1 MKTNNINNEKVSAF
15 ADGEIGV
22 EQQAA
27 MMLAFSEPEF
37 RQAWAMY
44 HHIGDVLRADDMA
57 QDCSTEF
64 NTTLLARLALE
75 PVYLLPQSK
84 SAAAHLRLPHSE
96 AMAGSTRQRRFAGS
110 SRLLSSIAAGAAVI
124 YFGGSY
130 LMDVTGYGAVPSL
143 AMKSIAV
150 PNIADEQ
157 TTMTPPH
164 SAEQVVLRDVRMD
177 AYLLAHQQFSPSLYS
192 TAQFARSA
200 SFANES
206 VK

>member
-1 MKTNNINNEKVSAF
+1 MKTNNINNEKISAF

-27 MMLAFSEPEF
+27 MMLASSDPEF
-37 RQAWAMY
+37 RQSWAMY

-64 NTTLLARLALE
+64 NTTLYARLALE
-75 PVYLLPQSK
+75 PSYLLPQSK
-84 SAAAHLRLPHSE
+84 PAAVDLRPPQNS
-96 AMAGSTRQRRFAGS
+96 AMAGSTRQRRFSGS

-130 LMDVTGYGAVPSL
+130 LMNFAGVGTAPSL

-150 PNIADEQ
+150 PNVAAEQ
-157 TTMTPPH
+157 ATMTPPH